1 MDAGALPRCRLHDQ
15 QMKRIPIL
23 NINLLPLAS
32 LRQELV
38 HSFQYRVS

>member
-1 MDAGALPRCRLHDQ
+1 MHCLNAVSTTDGSKLIT
-15 QMKRIPIL
+15 IPDITP
-23 NINLLPLAS
+23 LPLAS